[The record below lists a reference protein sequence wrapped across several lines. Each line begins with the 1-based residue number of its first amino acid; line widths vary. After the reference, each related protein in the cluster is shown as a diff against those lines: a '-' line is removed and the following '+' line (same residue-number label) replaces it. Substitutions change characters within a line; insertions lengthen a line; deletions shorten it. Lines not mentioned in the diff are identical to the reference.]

1 MGNSQI
7 ENALT
12 NFKKTALINRQDLIV
27 TAELGESELFLQA
40 GETCYCMMP
49 VDVTDYVETVSHT
62 VFDNN
67 SSPGAGTALSLDEL
81 SPPIEEGSLIG
92 TANYLLKDGS
102 VHKVRLIAGNSIH
115 SESKTINIFYK
126 AIKENTDIVVLISVL
141 LLCELVLA
149 FGMIFSKLR
158 KK

>member
-1 MGNSQI
+1 MGYS
-7 ENALT
+7 
-12 NFKKTALINRQDLIV
+12 R
-27 TAELGESELFLQA
+27 
-40 GETCYCMMP
+40 
-49 VDVTDYVETVSHT
+49 
-62 VFDNN
+62 
-67 SSPGAGTALSLDEL
+67 
-81 SPPIEEGSLIG
+81 
-92 TANYLLKDGS
+92 
-102 VHKVRLIAGNSIH
+102 NSIH